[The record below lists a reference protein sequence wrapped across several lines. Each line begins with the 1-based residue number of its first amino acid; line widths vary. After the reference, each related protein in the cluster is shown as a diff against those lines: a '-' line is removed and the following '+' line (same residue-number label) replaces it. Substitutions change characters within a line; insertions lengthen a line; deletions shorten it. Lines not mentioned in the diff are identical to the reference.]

1 MICQDKFKEKKKE
14 SHDLLQNV
22 YVETFIYITETGQ
35 KKEKGTRALLVASLD
50 DKKKRHWQKED
61 E

>member
-1 MICQDKFKEKKKE
+1 MIYCRM
-14 SHDLLQNV
+14 SMLRHLH
-22 YVETFIYITETGQ
+22 ITETGQ
-35 KKEKGTRALLVASLD
+35 KKEKGTRALLVATLD